1 MTQIVTPELPEKA
14 TLFKNFYNVVS
25 VYGAIWIIF
34 HLTSVFFFGFIVG
47 SPLLVGI
54 FLGIGN
60 IWSMIIDVPLGT
72 IQRHVASKTMLAVAN
87 ALMIIAAIIFL
98 YLVKTSDGF
107 GFSLSGNI
115 FEITRT
121 FLTTGINFVLLLTVG
136 ILYGTVKEVYEITTI
151 SYLLNHSDPSEYD
164 TALSKNNI
172 AMGIGSVTG
181 VLISIGILSLRTDS
195 TQLILFVL
203 IFLIVCVWIFIQN
216 YFDNSH
222 EVFNLGTVKNLH
234 IVEKTKNIE
243 EKTASYLKNTISI
256 GDFQKLKWS
265 MDYIIMKPK
274 ELSQEI
280 DWGDIINKT
289 KFEYKMLYK
298 LIFEKTTFVPILLWS
313 TGGILLFGCWDT
325 IVTTFFVT
333 YLDEA
338 LKNSGV
344 QNIIRSGF
352 ILIGILAVPAYA
364 LQMFWIKKAE
374 AYGKF
379 NIITLGIFMSA
390 IALYGL
396 AVAGS
401 FESLLGLIIVLGL
414 GMLNS
419 TGYAAGYPMSQS
431 IFADEYNKAYAR
443 VTESNIINADVSA
456 APMKIV
462 NNFANAVGLIFW
474 GALISFVGFSGM
486 FFVYWSAV
494 LIWGIVSIRKK
505 IAWELEKG

>member
-1 MTQIVTPELPEKA
+1 
-14 TLFKNFYNVVS
+14 
-25 VYGAIWIIF
+25 
-34 HLTSVFFFGFIVG
+34 
-47 SPLLVGI
+47 
-54 FLGIGN
+54 
-60 IWSMIIDVPLGT
+60 
-72 IQRHVASKTMLAVAN
+72 
-87 ALMIIAAIIFL
+87 
-98 YLVKTSDGF
+98 
-107 GFSLSGNI
+107 
-115 FEITRT
+115 
-121 FLTTGINFVLLLTVG
+121 
-136 ILYGTVKEVYEITTI
+136 
-151 SYLLNHSDPSEYD
+151 
-164 TALSKNNI
+164 
-172 AMGIGSVTG
+172 
-181 VLISIGILSLRTDS
+181 
-195 TQLILFVL
+195 
-203 IFLIVCVWIFIQN
+203 
-216 YFDNSH
+216 
-222 EVFNLGTVKNLH
+222 
-234 IVEKTKNIE
+234 
-243 EKTASYLKNTISI
+243 
-256 GDFQKLKWS
+256 
-265 MDYIIMKPK
+265 MKPK

-462 NNFANAVGLIFW
+462 NNFANAVGLIF
-474 GALISFVGFSGM
+474 
-486 FFVYWSAV
+486 
-494 LIWGIVSIRKK
+494 
-505 IAWELEKG
+505 